1 MATMR
6 ASALACLVA
15 VVRGA
20 PTDVKVVGKQLL
32 VNGEPFH
39 AKGVCWNPVPFNG
52 THPVDQ
58 DFPGFVEQDGDLM
71 EAAGINAVRVYDPI
85 SDMEVLDKLYA
96 RGIYVVMNV
105 YIFWDVSPDTLEQ
118 AVAKRVNA
126 VKDHPAILFW
136 EIGNEWNYNCLYKD
150 GTNCMGSKGQPDGD
164 YEQALNLM
172 IRAAAEIKRNDLT
185 HPVAT
190 NYGELPDADTLSKLN
205 NVDMWGLNAYRGKD
219 FGTFFEDFRAR
230 SDLPMY
236 IGEYG
241 ADAWDVNR
249 YPDIQPKGSCNLTA
263 QADATRELTLQIN
276 RESSIYGGAV
286 TGQFIFS
293 LADEWWKDPNGK
305 PDEHE
310 ISDGAPGQGPWPDQK
325 FNEEWWGIVDIW
337 RVPRP
342 AYHVYADI
350 PNPFQ
355 GNRLGCEATP
365 SPPGT
370 PAPTAPP
377 APSPGRDPNAD
388 DPVADAPWLNVP
400 NLLVGIFLGLA
411 MAGTFTLTTRIDAN
425 TGRVVEI
432 S

>member
-1 MATMR
+1 MATRR
-6 ASALACLVA
+6 ASSLACLVA
-15 VVRGA
+15 GCIGAVQGA

-32 VNGEPFH
+32 VNNQPFH
-39 AKGVCWNPVPFNG
+39 AKGVCWNPVKFNG
-52 THPVDQ
+52 THPKDQ

-71 EAAGINAVRVYDPI
+71 QAAGMNAVRVYDPI
-85 SDMEVLDKLYA
+85 SDLEVLDKLYA
-96 RGIYVVMNV
+96 RGIYIVMNV
-105 YIFWDVSPDTLEQ
+105 FVMWKQFDEGETLEQ

-150 GTNCMGSKGQPDGD
+150 GVDCGGSKGVPDGE

-172 IRAAAEIKRNDLT
+172 KRAAAEIKRNDLT

-190 NYGELPDADTLSKLN
+190 NYGELPDADTLAKLN
-205 NVDMWGLNAYRGKD
+205 NVDMWGLNSYRGKD
-219 FGTFFEDFRAR
+219 FGTFFRDWEAR
-230 SDLPMY
+230 SGLPMY

-241 ADAWDVNR
+241 ADAWDVNT
-249 YPDIQPKGSCNLTA
+249 YTFQPKGACNLTA

-286 TGQFIFS
+286 LGQFIFE

-305 PDEHE
+305 NDVHD
-310 ISDGAPGQGPWPDQK
+310 IGDGAPGQGPWPDAA

-337 RVPRP
+337 RVPRQ

-355 GNRLGCEATP
+355 GKVIACDAAPSP
-365 SPPGT
+365 SPPAG
-370 PAPTAPP
+370 P
-377 APSPGRDPNAD
+377 PSPGPTPGQD
-388 DPVADAPWLNVP
+388 ADAQSWFTWESFM
-400 NLLVGIFLGLA
+400 VGVIVGGGLA
-411 MAGTFTLTTRIDAN
+411 AAVAMAVPRNGPR
-425 TGRVVEI
+425 EI
-432 S
+432 ELS